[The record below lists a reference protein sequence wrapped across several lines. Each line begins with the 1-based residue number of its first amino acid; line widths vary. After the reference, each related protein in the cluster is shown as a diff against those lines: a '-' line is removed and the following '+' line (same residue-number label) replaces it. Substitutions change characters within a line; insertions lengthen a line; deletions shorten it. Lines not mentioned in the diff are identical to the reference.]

1 MYALKLFNISIPDVV
16 LYNFFLAFL
25 VEEEHYFMETVELQ
39 GLSYEPELQDK
50 TSGFSIVL
58 STTLKTK
65 VQSEGF
71 ITVFKIKAFLFVHL
85 TCQDF

>member
-1 MYALKLFNISIPDVV
+1 MLWGVNV
-16 LYNFFLAFL
+16 LCCFLAYL

-58 STTLKTK
+58 SATLKTK
-65 VQSEGF
+65 VCF
-71 ITVFKIKAFLFVHL
+71 FFFLYK
-85 TCQDF
+85 